1 MLFQLAQ
8 QLELTEPAKTM
19 GDALTEQLTKWT
31 EPKGADTRSEFCFVY
46 DEQAK
51 GIVGLTPSFGSDEFN
66 DHHFHYGYFLYAA
79 GVLTAGQP
87 GAGQEARSR

>member
-1 MLFQLAQ
+1 
-8 QLELTEPAKTM
+8 M

-46 DEQAK
+46 DEQAM

-79 GVLTAGQP
+79 GR
-87 GAGQEARSR
+87 ARPRTTRSWPRSSSR